1 MMEMSSCLESPLPRV
16 PPARPVAC
24 DHPAM
29 EVKGASAVSFDSRS
43 GVAPHDSDTFRLPL
57 SSSSSELSARWS
69 FLLLFAPLLFA
80 NRDMARAT
88 CPSVPAG
95 QSSGVGPQRSCS
107 VGAAKLVSHVCDSA
121 CSAVRRREG
130 SGWRR
135 ARMKFLA
142 VGAKV
147 R

>member
-1 MMEMSSCLESPLPRV
+1 MTLGGTMTETSSSLESPLPRV

-29 EVKGASAVSFDSRS
+29 EVKGASAISFDSRS

-80 NRDMARAT
+80 NRDMAHAT
-88 CPSVPAG
+88 PIALAQCA
-95 QSSGVGPQRSCS
+95 R
-107 VGAAKLVSHVCDSA
+107 
-121 CSAVRRREG
+121 G
-130 SGWRR
+130 SKFWRR
-135 ARMKFLA
+135 PTEVMFRRSREAREPCM
-142 VGAKV
+142 
-147 R
+147 